1 MVILKRER
9 RLSPVWRYG
18 LAFGLAALA
27 LLLTIIF
34 QPYIT
39 GSRFIFFASAVTVAA
54 WFGGL
59 GPGVLTGLLG
69 ILAVDL
75 MFVEPIGEL
84 MFKPSDAIQFVF
96 FIVLSLLISWT
107 QEARFRSENAM
118 RAAKAQL
125 QAILNAVTDGI
136 VAETPDDKLV
146 FSNEAAA
153 HIMGFESA
161 QAIVNSTMDS
171 ISKKLSFRDE
181 DGNPFDFEQRPAKHT
196 ARTGQRAEATLNM
209 FSAEKGGDR
218 WLTITSKPILDENH
232 KVLMVISVIRDVT
245 ERLLTSLAVAT
256 ERERLRVTLSSIADG
271 VITTDLSG
279 KIESAN
285 AVAEALTGRS
295 REDMVG
301 HTLESVF
308 RIAHEDTNEIIEHPL
323 DRVLRDGEVV
333 NLSDHMLLLS
343 PGRKLPIEYQA
354 APIRDEKKHVTGAI
368 MVLRDVSERRFVE
381 HLRHESEQR
390 LRSLMD
396 NLGIFVGLLT
406 PDGVLV
412 EANRNALNAANLQP
426 EDVLGKHFE
435 EAYWWSYSETLQTQ
449 LREAIQRAASGKLV
463 RYDARVRVGEDSFIT
478 IDFTL
483 APMFNDQGEVIYLIP
498 SGVDITERKRS
509 EDDRTRLT
517 LMLDSQRRRLQ
528 TIIENVPGIIWEIT
542 VKPDGTAE
550 RRDYFNSYAERL
562 LGYSSDE
569 TSDPEAFWKRV
580 ILPEDFDAATKQ
592 LAVLAESETGSSIIP
607 FRVLTREGRVL
618 TLESRNTLQ
627 RDEDGK
633 MIGAYGLVMDISER
647 KRSEQALARYARDLR
662 RSNEQLEQFAYVAS
676 HDLQEPL
683 RMITSYLQ
691 LLEARYTEHLDD
703 DAREFIGY
711 AVDGASRMKSL
722 INDLLMYSRVGRGER
737 EFATVSMDAA
747 LADARRNLQMM
758 IEENN
763 AEITHDPLP
772 EVYGDAVPLSQLLQ
786 NLISNA
792 IKFRSEAPP
801 AIHIGVTQHSDEWM
815 FSVRDNGIGMEPQYL
830 ERIFIIFQRL
840 HNKQK
845 YSGTGIGLAISKKVV
860 EHHGGRI
867 WAESAPGQGT
877 TFFFTLPRKREDHR
891 ER

>member
-9 RLSPVWRYG
+9 RLSPVWRYS
-18 LAFGLAALA
+18 LAIGIAALG

-39 GSRFIFFASAVTVAA
+39 GTRFIFFASAVTIAA
-54 WFGGL
+54 WFGGF

-69 ILAVDL
+69 IIAVDV
-75 MFVEPIGEL
+75 MFAEPIGSL
-84 MFKPSDAIQFVF
+84 TFKPSDAVQFVF
-96 FIVLSLLISWT
+96 FIVLSLLIGWT
-107 QEARFRSENAM
+107 QEALRRSENAT

-136 VAETPDDKLV
+136 IAETPDEKLI

-161 QAIVNSTMDS
+161 AQIVGATIPT
-171 ISKKLSFRDE
+171 ISDKLSFRDE
-181 DGNPFDFEQRPAKHT
+181 AGQPFDFANRPAKHT
-196 ARTGQRAEATLNM
+196 AQTGKRAEATLNM
-209 FSAEKGGDR
+209 FIAERGGNR

-232 KVLMVISVIRDVT
+232 NVLMVISVIRDVT
-245 ERLLTSLAVAT
+245 ERLLASMAVAT

-271 VITTDLSG
+271 VITTDVNG
-279 KIESAN
+279 TIESVN
-285 AVAEALTGRS
+285 DVAETLTGRG

-301 HTLESVF
+301 QMLDMIF
-308 RIAHEDTNEIIEHPL
+308 QIAHEDTNEIIAHPL
-323 DRVLRDGEVV
+323 NRVLHNGEVV

-354 APIRDEKKHVTGAI
+354 APIRDEKKNVIGAI
-368 MVLRDVSERRFVE
+368 MVLRDVSERRTVE
-381 HLRHESEQR
+381 RLRHESEQR

-406 PDGVLV
+406 PDGTLV

-426 EDVLGKHFE
+426 QDVLGKHFD
-435 EAYWWSYSETLQTQ
+435 EAYWWSYSETLQIQ

-463 RYDARVRVGEDSFIT
+463 RYDARVRVGDDSFIT

-483 APMFNDQGEVIYLIP
+483 APMFNEQGEVIYLIP

-517 LMLDSQRRRLQ
+517 LLLDAQRRRLQ
-528 TIIENVPGIIWEIT
+528 NIIENVPGIIWEIMI
-542 VKPDGTAE
+542 KPDGTSE

-562 LGYSSDE
+562 LGYSSEE
-569 TSDPEAFWKRV
+569 TSDPESFWKQI
-580 ILPEDFDAATKQ
+580 ILPEDFDTATKQ
-592 LAVLAESETGSSIIP
+592 LAELAESDTGTNIIP
-607 FRVLTREGRVL
+607 FRVTTREGRVL

-627 RDEDGK
+627 RDEDGN
-633 MIGAYGLVMDISER
+633 ITGAYGLVMDISER

-691 LLEARYTEHLDD
+691 LIEARYAGSIDEDGK
-703 DAREFIGY
+703 EFINY

-737 EFATVSMDAA
+737 DFASVSMEAA
-747 LADARRNLQMM
+747 LVEAERNLQMM
-758 IEENN
+758 KEENQ
-763 AEITHDPLP
+763 ARITHDPLP
-772 EVYGDAVPLSQLLQ
+772 EVFGDAVPLSQLLQ

-801 AIHIGVTQHSDEWM
+801 EIHIGVRQHSDEWL
-815 FSVRDNGIGMEPQYL
+815 FSVRDNGIGMESQYL
-830 ERIFIIFQRL
+830 DRIFIIFQRL

-867 WAESAPGQGT
+867 WVESQPGKGT